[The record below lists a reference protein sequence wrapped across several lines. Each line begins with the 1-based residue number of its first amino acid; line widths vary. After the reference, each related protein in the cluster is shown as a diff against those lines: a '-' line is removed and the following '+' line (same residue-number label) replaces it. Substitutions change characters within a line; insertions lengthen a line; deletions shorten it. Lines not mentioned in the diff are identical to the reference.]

1 MKNISNTTK
10 HLTGGFIAGFI
21 SMLIAINIH
30 SIHYCWL
37 SIILWLAVTCGWEY
51 WQYMKHGEKSHYW
64 EIRGID
70 TIVDLLAG
78 NLPFM
83 LMTIIGTYGRSV
95 INVMRP

>member
-37 SIILWLAVTCGWEY
+37 SIILWLAGTCGFEY
-51 WQYMKHGEKSHYW
+51 WQYLNHGEKRNYW

-70 TIVDLLAG
+70 TICDLLAG

-83 LMTIIGTYGRSV
+83 LMTIVGTYGQSV
-95 INVMRP
+95 VGVMR